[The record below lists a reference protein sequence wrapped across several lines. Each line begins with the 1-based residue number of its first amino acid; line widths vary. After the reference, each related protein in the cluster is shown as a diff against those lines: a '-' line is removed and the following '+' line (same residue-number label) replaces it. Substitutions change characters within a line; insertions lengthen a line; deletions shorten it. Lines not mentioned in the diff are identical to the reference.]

1 MSRPIKEINDSFDK
15 GILPKCLDFSIV
27 NTDEIDIDMLKYNAF
42 YRSYEFAESKFPPG
56 FDSIPGFDKI
66 IESCIP
72 TLTPLEELDIIQ
84 KEALEKG
91 NIPSPK

>member
-1 MSRPIKEINDSFDK
+1 MSRPIKEINGSFNK

-42 YRSYEFAESKFPPG
+42 YRSYEYAESKFPPG
-56 FDSIPGFDKI
+56 YENMPGFDKV

-72 TLTPLEELDIIQ
+72 KLTPLEEMNLRQD
-84 KEALEKG
+84 EAHKPSEK
-91 NIPSPK
+91 